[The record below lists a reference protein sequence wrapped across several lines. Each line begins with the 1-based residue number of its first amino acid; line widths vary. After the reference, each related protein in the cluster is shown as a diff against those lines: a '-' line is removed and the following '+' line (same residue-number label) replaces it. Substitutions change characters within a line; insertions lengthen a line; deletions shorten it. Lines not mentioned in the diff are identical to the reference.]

1 MKPQNLLPGHI
12 AAFFTISVWAITFIS
27 TKVLMVHF
35 TPVEILFYRLT
46 LAVFALSIVSPPRL
60 AWPRLDRDLLRNE
73 WKIMAAGLCGVTLY
87 FLFQNIALSYTLAA
101 NASVLIS
108 AAPLFTALLSRSF
121 LKEKLKTNFF
131 LGFAVAMAGI
141 ILVTFNGSSVLKL
154 NPLGDLLS
162 ILAAVVWGF
171 YCVLIK
177 KINSPAGGTLV
188 MTRKV
193 VSYGLL
199 FLLPVLPLFDFRLGL
214 ERLTV
219 VPDLFNLIFLGVAA
233 SALCFV
239 TWNFAVQLLGPVR
252 TSAYI
257 YIVPVIA
264 IITSVLI
271 LHETVTLIA
280 VVGSVLIL
288 AGMALSEWEKTN

>member
-1 MKPQNLLPGHI
+1 MIPGHI
-12 AAFFTISVWAITFIS
+12 AASLTIFIWAITFIS

-35 TPVEILFYRLT
+35 TPVEIMFYRLI

-60 AWPRLDRDLLRNE
+60 AWPRLDLDLLRDE

-101 NASVLIS
+101 NASVLLS

-121 LKEKLKTNFF
+121 LNEKLKANFL
-131 LGFAVAMAGI
+131 LGFTAAMAGI
-141 ILVTFNGSSVLKL
+141 ILITFNGSSILKL

-162 ILAAVVWGF
+162 ILAAVIWGC

-177 KINSPAGGTLV
+177 MINSPAGGTLA

-199 FLLPVLPLFDFRLGL
+199 FLLPLLPLFNFRLGL
-214 ERLTV
+214 DRLAV
-219 VPDLFNLIFLGVAA
+219 VPDLLNLIFLGVGA
-233 SALCFV
+233 SALSFV
-239 TWNFAVQLLGPVR
+239 TWNFAVNLLGPVR

-257 YIVPVIA
+257 YVVPVIT

-271 LHETVTLIA
+271 LHETVTWIA
-280 VVGSVLIL
+280 GIGSVLIL
-288 AGMALSEWEKTN
+288 AGMSLSEWEKAS